1 MFPRSF
7 ILLLNLFSFI
17 YSYKILVVNPKFGY
31 SHVNF
36 FSQVADI
43 LTEAG
48 HDVTVLTINID
59 PTIKHPGAYKAKII
73 TFPSTREVEDNFANM
88 IDTRFIWSLS
98 NDGAQQFKFALKFI
112 DALRKQS
119 LRVFNDDEL
128 AKK

>member
-1 MFPRSF
+1 MHSKYF
-7 ILLLNLFSFI
+7 IIFFNLFSLI
-17 YSYKILVVNPKFGY
+17 YCYKILVVNPKFGY

-73 TFPSTREVEDNFANM
+73 TYPSTKEVEDNFANM
-88 IDTRFIWSLS
+88 IDNRFIWSLS
-98 NDGAQQFKFALKFI
+98 NDGAQQFKVIKKCLLINTTFC
-112 DALRKQS
+112 S
-119 LRVFNDDEL
+119 LR
-128 AKK
+128 